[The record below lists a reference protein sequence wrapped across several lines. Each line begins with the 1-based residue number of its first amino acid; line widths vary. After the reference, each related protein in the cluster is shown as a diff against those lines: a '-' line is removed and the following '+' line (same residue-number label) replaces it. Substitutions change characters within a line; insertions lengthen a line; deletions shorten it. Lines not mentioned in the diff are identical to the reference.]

1 MPKLNKARAVRIL
14 TSCTPLNV
22 VQATWT
28 NLLIDLVIEKIEQ
41 LTALEILHHIATCS
55 ERHLTEMPLSISEW
69 GEHASNLNNLGIPG
83 DFATSL
89 KKKNYA
95 GSKSMLSILNESDTW
110 KPELHT
116 ASGVFGHVGRAASC
130 SLQGSPKWRKFE
142 FADWSEWS
150 LASFF
155 CPVVQWYIDRMIAFT
170 VSWLL
175 INGEWIT
182 GSLWPWPSWNKSWTL
197 TFDFKSWSQNPSDW
211 SGGTILS
218 PVPCTRR
225 TGGRCLPISASL
237 RRRMLG
243 ERLSLSAWVSPNNK
257 RCKKKSMPFWCKW
270 AMKRL
275 CSS

>member
-130 SLQGSPKWRKFE
+130 SLQGSPK
-142 FADWSEWS
+142 
-150 LASFF
+150 
-155 CPVVQWYIDRMIAFT
+155 
-170 VSWLL
+170 
-175 INGEWIT
+175 
-182 GSLWPWPSWNKSWTL
+182 
-197 TFDFKSWSQNPSDW
+197 
-211 SGGTILS
+211 
-218 PVPCTRR
+218 
-225 TGGRCLPISASL
+225 
-237 RRRMLG
+237 
-243 ERLSLSAWVSPNNK
+243 
-257 RCKKKSMPFWCKW
+257 
-270 AMKRL
+270 
-275 CSS
+275 